1 MSHTHI
7 RRSREESHTLFVV
20 VFCAIVMFL
29 EIAVGYFAGS
39 MALLANGIHMGGHVM
54 AFGLTLGAYVQCAG

>member
-39 MALLANGIHMGGHVM
+39 MALLANGIHMGG
-54 AFGLTLGAYVQCAG
+54 TLWLSASLLVPMY